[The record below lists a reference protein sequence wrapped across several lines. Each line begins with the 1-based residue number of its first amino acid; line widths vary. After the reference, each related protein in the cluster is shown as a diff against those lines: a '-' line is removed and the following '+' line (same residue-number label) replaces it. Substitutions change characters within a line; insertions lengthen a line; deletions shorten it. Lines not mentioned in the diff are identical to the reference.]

1 MRRIL
6 LQEKEL
12 RQYRQSKPKRQ
23 TIGTEKDHVELGE
36 AEVDIRHNEA
46 GSSNKRYEG
55 RVGGDEKYFDSNDA
69 GSELSDNER
78 CSEDELLE
86 RRQSIKVEYD
96 PTCHIPLW
104 EIGLVFESDVQFREA
119 LVKYAMLKGVDI
131 KLRPNETGRVRG
143 KCKSVGCKWF
153 ISGSIDGNTTVKT
166 YNLVQ
171 SYWRTNRNKLCT
183 SKFITNYYK
192 DRIISQPAIKLW
204 QL

>member
-1 MRRIL
+1 M
-6 LQEKEL
+6 
-12 RQYRQSKPKRQ
+12 
-23 TIGTEKDHVELGE
+23 
-36 AEVDIRHNEA
+36 
-46 GSSNKRYEG
+46 
-55 RVGGDEKYFDSNDA
+55 
-69 GSELSDNER
+69 SDNER
-78 CSEDELLE
+78 CSEDELPE
-86 RRQSIKVEYD
+86 RRQSIRVEYD

-104 EIGLVFESDVQFREA
+104 EIGLVFENAVQFREA
-119 LVKYAMLKGVDI
+119 LAKYAVLKGVDI

-171 SYWRTNRNKLCT
+171 SCWRTNRNKLCT

-192 DRIISQPAIKLW
+192 DRIISQPTIKLW